1 MCMRV
6 LPNIRSVHRC
16 YISSKLSGSLMNFS
30 SPKKMSIF
38 TRVFQLILCITL
50 IFILT
55 KLFFEAG
62 VLGVDPILKNIVF
75 ISSCL
80 AIGWVFKIKYYWDYQ
95 QDHLSVILGINL
107 FGFSFVKIF
116 DNGVL
121 IMKYRCF
128 GKKQLNLDVNSSLTI
143 TVRLGQSQS
152 PSFGCLAVKNSK
164 QLVST

>member
-1 MCMRV
+1 
-6 LPNIRSVHRC
+6 
-16 YISSKLSGSLMNFS
+16 MNFS
-30 SPKKMSIF
+30 FPNKMSIF

-50 IFILT
+50 IFILA

-62 VLGVDPILKNIVF
+62 VLGVNPILKNIVF

-80 AIGWVFKIKYYWDYQ
+80 AIGWIFKIKYYWNYQ
-95 QDHLSVILGINL
+95 QDHQDHLSVILGINL

-116 DNGVL
+116 DNGILV
-121 IMKYRCF
+121 MKHRGF
-128 GKKQLNLDVNSSLTI
+128 WKKQLNLDVNSSLTV
-143 TVRLGQSQS
+143 TVRLDQSQS